1 MILTKFKHS
10 KIIFGQYIIFM
21 KTISIFI
28 LLIYWSIMI
37 FAPVMSKDV
46 KMSRAKINN
55 VKIVEQKPKI

>member
-1 MILTKFKHS
+1 
-10 KIIFGQYIIFM
+10 M

-55 VKIVEQKPKI
+55 NKIVELKSRS